1 MDMPGCK
8 GNSRSDNQSKK
19 NAHTLNMVSTISTP
33 PFLTGLP
40 INLLRVSWTLLTLF
54 LIQPVSFAQSVKG
67 QTGQVHTIRLTKNPT
82 GKINSEGS
90 MSVWF
95 LAPVPYEKAG
105 KETRAA
111 FDFLNKIPGIS
122 GRYLL
127 AEELP
132 GSGKKLKQADVL
144 WIHRDETTE
153 FRKVE
158 RDRRL
163 LSTLK
168 TYVEG
173 GGRIMLTQQAMH
185 YLNFLGY
192 ESSLM
197 EDSTKSCTDKG
208 FGRRLGFHSFIS
220 HPVFEGL
227 HGGAYVCWPQS
238 DMTTR
243 ITGLFGDRVPAN
255 GKTVAVD
262 WDYIFLREQTKLVFE
277 YAPGNGRILAVGGYM
292 LFGTPNRNRAHLE
305 MFTRNCLHYLH
316 EKDPQSKHINWWNY
330 SSCKVMELMP
340 PPESDRVVK
349 AMPPSEKWREDVS
362 EITLNRRFASRNFWD
377 VAGER
382 IVTMGLE
389 TGGIEEIWAHP
400 FMALRDYRVG
410 IRFSYRD
417 TIYWLND
424 ERPEIS
430 VNPANFTRS
439 YKFPR
444 AYLKEVVVNDPNR
457 PAGVVHYEYRGVYEA
472 DLFIQFTSNLRWMW
486 PYSEKVTG
494 SVCHRWNDNL
504 SCIEIHDRTGRL
516 HVMAGGNKPPVKH
529 QAGQY
534 ESFIWSRKD
543 SVMTGVDTQKCQVA
557 FCSQFR
563 LGMNDNLDIV
573 IAASCEGCDT
583 TSQYF
588 EQAIMNPA
596 SVYERALQ
604 HNSNILTDRLMVT
617 TPDKEFN
624 TGYRWSVVATDRFM
638 VRTPGMGRALVAGY
652 ATTQSGWNGG
662 HQVNGRPGYAWYFGR
677 DAVWSAFA
685 MLDYSDYDKVRSQL
699 EFFNHFQDL
708 NGKIFHEASTSG
720 FIHYDAADATPL
732 YILLAG
738 KYFRHSNDTAFLRN
752 TWPNI
757 KKAIDFC
764 FSTDTDQ
771 DHLIENT
778 NVGHGWVEGGKL
790 YGSHATIYMTGIWSA
805 ALREAYNMAG
815 FLGQAEAENYRL
827 EADETQKI
835 INSRFWEKDAS
846 FFSYGMNK
854 DGTFRNEPTVLPAV
868 PIYLGTTEPTYASAC
883 IRQYSSNAFTTNW
896 GVRIIRD
903 DSPMFNPTGYH
914 YGSVWPLFTGWTAL
928 AGYKTGNPLQGFSHI
943 MNNLK
948 VFKKWGLGF
957 VEEVLNGTE
966 YSPSGVCPHQCWSET
981 MVIQP
986 VIEGLLG
993 LTVDAGNRKITL
1005 APALPADWDSL
1016 VANNIRV
1023 GNQYIDF
1030 QYQRTTDTKRNYRF
1044 SLHHGNDVSI
1054 DFMPGFPAGTRIKS
1068 VRLDGQEIPH
1078 TVFTTSQGIV
1088 PYVRIKLGSA
1098 IHLEIETEGGIAVL
1112 PVVADPKP
1120 GDQAAGLRI
1129 ISTHFTGSR
1138 FIAEIEGPCGTTG
1151 SFRIWSA
1158 AGNITTPSGTR
1169 LIGRNGN
1176 VSEYETDFEKTG
1188 EKYQVK
1194 IIDFEYI
1201 RK

>member
-1 MDMPGCK
+1 MIF
-8 GNSRSDNQSKK
+8 
-19 NAHTLNMVSTISTP
+19 TISTP
-33 PFLTGLP
+33 PFLTGMQ
-40 INLLRVSWTLLTLF
+40 INLLRIAWTILTLV
-54 LIQPVSFAQSVKG
+54 LIQPVSLAQSVKG

-90 MSVWF
+90 VSVWF

-127 AEELP
+127 FEELP
-132 GSGKKLKQADVL
+132 GSEKKLKQADVL

-153 FRKVE
+153 FSKAE
-158 RDRRL
+158 RDRKL
-163 LSTLK
+163 YLTLK
-168 TYVEG
+168 EYIEG
-173 GGRIMLTQQAMH
+173 GGRLMLTQQAVH
-185 YLNFLGY
+185 YLNLLGY
-192 ESSLM
+192 ESTLM
-197 EDSTKSCTDKG
+197 EDSTKLCYDNG
-208 FGRRLGFHSFIS
+208 YGRRLGFHSFID
-220 HPVFEGL
+220 HPVFSGL
-227 HGGAYVCWPQS
+227 HGGAYICWPQS

-243 ITGLFGDRVPAN
+243 ITGLFGDRVPIN

-262 WDYIFLREQTKLVFE
+262 WDYIFLREQTKLVLE
-277 YAPGNGRILAVGGYM
+277 YAPGTGRILAVGGYM
-292 LFGTPNRNRAHLE
+292 LFGIPNRNRAHLE
-305 MFTRNCLHYLH
+305 LFARNCIQYLS
-316 EKDPQSKHINWWNY
+316 EKEVQIKTINWWDY
-330 SSCKVMELMP
+330 TPCLVAECAA
-340 PPESDRVVK
+340 PPESDRFVR
-349 AMPPSEKWREDVS
+349 AIPPSVKWREEES
-362 EITLNRRFASRNFWD
+362 ELTLNQRFADRNFWD

-382 IVTMGLE
+382 MVTMGLE

-430 VNPANFTRS
+430 VNPASFTRI

-444 AYLKEVVVNDPNR
+444 AYLKEIVVNDPDR
-457 PAGVVHYEYRGVYEA
+457 PAGVVHYELRGVYEA
-472 DLFIQFTSNLRWMW
+472 DLFVQFTSNLRWMW
-486 PYSEKVTG
+486 PYSEKATG
-494 SVCHRWNDNL
+494 SVCHRWNNDL

-534 ESFIWSRKD
+534 ESFIWSRED
-543 SVMTGVDTQKCQVA
+543 SAMTGVDSQKCQAA

-573 IAASCEGCDT
+573 IAASCEGYDT
-583 TSQYF
+583 TRQYF

-596 SVYERALQ
+596 AVYERALQ

-652 ATTQSGWNGG
+652 ATTRSGWNGG

-685 MLDYSDYDKVRSQL
+685 LLDYGDFDKVRSQL

-738 KYFRHSNDTAFLRN
+738 KYFRHSNDTAFLRK

-805 ALREAYNMAG
+805 ALREAHNMAG
-815 FLGQAEAENYRL
+815 FLGRPEAESYRL
-827 EADETQKI
+827 EADETKNI
-835 INSRFWEKDAS
+835 INTRFWNRNTS
-846 FFSYGMNK
+846 FFSYGMNT
-854 DGTFRNEPTVLPAV
+854 DGTFRNDPTVLPAV
-868 PIYLGTTEPTYASAC
+868 PIYLGTAEPAFASMC
-883 IRQYSSNAFTTNW
+883 LRQYSSNAFTTNW

-903 DSPMFNPTGYH
+903 DSPMFKPTGYH

-928 AGYKTGNPLQGFSHI
+928 AEYKTGNPIQGYSHL

-948 VFKKWGLGF
+948 VFKYWGLGF
-957 VEEVLNGTE
+957 VEEVLNGAE
-966 YSPSGVCPHQCWSET
+966 YMPSGVCPHQCWSET
-981 MVIQP
+981 MVLQP

-993 LTVDAGNRKITL
+993 LEVDAGKQKVTL
-1005 APALPADWDSL
+1005 APSLPAHWDSM
-1016 VANNIRV
+1016 VANNIRI
-1023 GNQYIDF
+1023 GNKYIDF
-1030 QYQRTTDTKRNYRF
+1030 QFKRTDQAKSVFTFDLRRGKR
-1044 SLHHGNDVSI
+1044 VSI
-1054 DFMPGFPAGTRIKS
+1054 DFMPGLPAGTRINS
-1068 VRLDGQEIPH
+1068 VRLDGKDVPH
-1078 TVFTTSQGIV
+1078 TVFTTSRGIV
-1088 PYVRIKLGSA
+1088 PYVNISVQSA
-1098 IHLEIETEGGIAVL
+1098 SRLEIETEGGIAVL

-1120 GDQAAGLRI
+1120 GDPAAGLRI

-1138 FIAEIEGPCGTTG
+1138 FSVELEGPCGTTG
-1151 SFRIWSA
+1151 SFKIWSA
-1158 AGNITTPSGTR
+1158 AGDIVTPTGLR
-1169 LIGRNGN
+1169 LTGRTGP
-1176 VSEYETDFEKTG
+1176 VFTYEIDFEKTG